1 MKDIPPAPHPAAA
14 PEACGCACHALC
26 PGLSLSLHQ
35 FAESLGNAVDAKD
48 HCTRSHSEEVA
59 AVGRLIALGLGLDPA
74 QADMIH
80 IAGHLHDIGK
90 IGLPDAILGKTG
102 PLTPAEW
109 AMVRLHPVIGADIVR
124 PVAALT
130 GPGGIADM
138 ILHHHE
144 RFDGGG
150 YPHGLVGLAIPL
162 GARVIAVADSLSA
175 MVQRRPYKPPRSL
188 AAALAEIAGL
198 AGRQYD
204 PEVVRALMA
213 CRADLAPC
221 LAATR
226 DAA

>member
-1 MKDIPPAPHPAAA
+1 MVMKDIPPAPHPAAA

-150 YPHGLVGLAIPL
+150 YPHGLRRSPRHRPAQ
-162 GARVIAVADSLSA
+162 GAAQEADPTCALSA
-175 MVQRRPYKPPRSL
+175 RMEGPGLTALASGASCRSFVGGRTSPSRRGSGSVAPTE
-188 AAALAEIAGL
+188 AAL
-198 AGRQYD
+198 
-204 PEVVRALMA
+204 
-213 CRADLAPC
+213 
-221 LAATR
+221 T
-226 DAA
+226 